1 MVKRLAS
8 LALALVLSLCF
19 SANVFATYVG
29 ETKVYDLADKV
40 GTISDFK
47 PVSVKYRVLNC
58 NGKISTIDY
67 TAISPYSRVSFLDE
81 SSDNKFFKGRA
92 GDQIRFQFD
101 LSEDYLGKV
110 QAGLLLST
118 GEPIVYDLTAFL
130 GKMYFDI
137 TLQRDVYFQ
146 PFIDNLTDSTIY
158 VENAILEFS

>member
-67 TAISPYSRVSFLDE
+67 TAISPYSRVSFLSGTANQYFE
-81 SSDNKFFKGRA
+81 GHA

-158 VENAILEFS
+158 VENAILEIS